1 MAIIFTPDDT
11 HYAIAA
17 ACLSRGAH
25 ALPPP
30 RTQRT
35 PPCRSH
41 AQREVRERCPRELS
55 KRGLR
60 KVGERSEKGPREVRP
75 APRRQGTC
83 AHIGLVP
90 AGMHVLVTKPPV
102 KTLREHNELTELAR
116 QAG

>member
-35 PPCRSH
+35 PPKRSH
-41 AQREVRERCPRELS
+41 GAERGVRERA
-55 KRGLR
+55 
-60 KVGERSEKGPREVRP
+60 EKGPREFRP

-83 AHIGLVP
+83 AHLGLVF